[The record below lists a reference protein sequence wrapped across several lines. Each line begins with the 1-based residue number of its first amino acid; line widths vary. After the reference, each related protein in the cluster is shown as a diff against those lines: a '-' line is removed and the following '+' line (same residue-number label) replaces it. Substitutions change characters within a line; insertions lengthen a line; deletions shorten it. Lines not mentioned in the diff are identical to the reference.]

1 MTNVTEKIAETTQ
14 SCAHS
19 VSGAL
24 DKARSVLAE
33 ARETLVHAA
42 PVEKARAGARALD
55 DFAHKAPWSVI
66 GGAVVVALAV
76 GYLLR
81 RR

>member
-1 MTNVTEKIAETTQ
+1 MTNVTENIAETTS

-19 VSGAL
+19 VSGVL
-24 DKARSVLAE
+24 DKARGVLANT
-33 ARETLVHAA
+33 RDTLVHAA
-42 PVEKARAGARALD
+42 PVEKVRAGVRTLD
-55 DFAHKAPWSVI
+55 DYAHKAPWSLI